1 MGNIIFKLTILE
13 QIKRRK
19 SLLEKKLAEK
29 NFSYVKTQMYVRLN
43 LKGVDGRN

>member
-1 MGNIIFKLTILE
+1 LGNIIFKLTILE
-13 QIKRRK
+13 QIKEGK
-19 SLLEKKLAEK
+19 AFLKKLAEK